1 MTIPTGIPAGAARP
15 NRLNELVLLT
25 QRALRREF
33 RQVDGLLVG
42 VALPIILMCAMVGVF
57 GRAIDTGTTLTYVD
71 YVTPAVMLLCAGYGA
86 ATTGVGITEDRRLGL
101 TQRFKTLP
109 IAGWGLPASQVV
121 ASVLRNVC
129 ATALAVVAALILGF
143 SPDADVVDWLLVL
156 AVVVGFVVTIAWW
169 SVVWGLLVK
178 SVQAAGAFSF
188 VVLFLPYV
196 SSAFVPVES
205 LPGFLQGFAEHQ
217 PTTPLVEL
225 LRGLLLGLPVA
236 DGTAW
241 TVVAWLVGGS
251 VVAVPLAAVMFR
263 RRGQE

>member
-1 MTIPTGIPAGAARP
+1 MTARTLA
-15 NRLNELVLLT
+15 RDWADELVLLT

-42 VALPIILMCAMVGVF
+42 IVLPIAIMGAMVGVF
-57 GRAIDTGTTLTYVD
+57 GRAVDTGTTLAYVD

-86 ATTGVGITEDRRLGL
+86 ATTSIGITEDRLRGL
-101 TQRFKTLP
+101 TQRFMTLP
-109 IAGWGLPASQVV
+109 IAGWGLPASQVT

-129 ATALAVVAALILGF
+129 TTGLAVVAALVLGF
-143 SPDADVVDWLLVL
+143 SPNADFGDWLLVL
-156 AVVVGFVVTIAWW
+156 AVVAGYVVTVAWW

-188 VVLFLPYV
+188 AVLFLPYV

-205 LPGFLQGFAEHQ
+205 LLGFLRGFAEYQ
-217 PTTPLVEL
+217 PITPLVEL

-236 DGTAW
+236 DGTVWA
-241 TVVAWLVGGS
+241 VVAWLVGGS
-251 VVAVPLAAVMFR
+251 VVAVPLAAALFR
-263 RRGQE
+263 RRAGN

>member
-1 MTIPTGIPAGAARP
+1 MTVQTNTAHGSRVD
-15 NRLNELVLLT
+15 ELVLLT

-33 RQVDGLLVG
+33 RQVDGLIVG
-42 VALPIILMCAMVGVF
+42 VALPIVLMCAMVGVF
-57 GRAIDTGTTLTYVD
+57 GRAIDTGTALTYVD

-86 ATTGVGITEDRRLGL
+86 ATTGVGMTEDRRLGL
-101 TQRFKTLP
+101 TQRFRTLP

-129 ATALAVVAALILGF
+129 ATGLAVVAALVLGF
-143 SPDADVVDWLLVL
+143 RPSADLVDWLLVL
-156 AVVVGFVVTIAWW
+156 AVVVGYVVTVAWW

-205 LPGFLQGFAEHQ
+205 LPGFLQGFAEYQ

-241 TVVAWLVGGS
+241 AVVAWLVGGS
-251 VVAVPLAAVMFR
+251 VVAVPLAAVLFR
-263 RRGQE
+263 RRGLG

>member
-1 MTIPTGIPAGAARP
+1 MTVQTNTTYVSRVD
-15 NRLNELVLLT
+15 ELVLLT

-42 VALPIILMCAMVGVF
+42 VALPVILMCAMVGVF
-57 GRAIDTGTTLTYVD
+57 GRAIETGMPLTYVD

-86 ATTGVGITEDRRLGL
+86 ATTGVGITEDRTRGL

-129 ATALAVVAALILGF
+129 TTGLAVVAALALGF
-143 SPDADVVDWLLVL
+143 RPDADLVDWLLVL
-156 AVVVGFVVTIAWW
+156 AVVAGYVITVAWW

-205 LPGFLQGFAEHQ
+205 LPGFLQGFAEYQ

-225 LRGLLLGLPVA
+225 LRGLLLGLPVS

-241 TVVAWLVGGS
+241 AVVAWLVGGS
-251 VVAVPLAAVMFR
+251 VVAVPLAAVLFR
-263 RRGQE
+263 RRGQG